1 LNEPLLSVVVLVTV
15 PDGTWVTTTSAFGT
29 GWPFATTW
37 PLIVPVVSC
46 AMAGVAMIAPAA
58 TGTKKAA
65 QVRSKN
71 ALFTEITPPQT
82 SRMLVIPRPAIS
94 GLRR

>member
-1 LNEPLLSVVVLVTV
+1 
-15 PDGTWVTTTSAFGT
+15 
-29 GWPFATTW
+29 
-37 PLIVPVVSC
+37 
-46 AMAGVAMIAPAA
+46 MAGVAMIAPAA